1 MSIQSIKDNS
11 QGMIAK
17 IIVGLIV
24 LTFALFGVD
33 ALVGGG
39 GGSQK
44 AAVVNGDE
52 ISEIELLRASDFFKR
67 RLLSEMGENADPD
80 LIDDQLVRS
89 RALEELVQ
97 RQLMLQVAEQQD
109 IHVAEGRIDQAILQN
124 KNFQTNGVFDR
135 NIYEYTLRNLQMT
148 PRDYKT
154 QLTRDLLIQQT
165 QLGLAASAFMTPTE
179 VQSLARI
186 DRQLR
191 DFSYLTIPA
200 SQLADD
206 VFISDADIQAF
217 YEENQSAYMS
227 EESLNIEYLELKQA
241 DFAANIE
248 VDDAELEQLYQQETA
263 VLAEQQERRAS
274 HILITTDERSS
285 DEAKTL
291 ITELQSKLNEGG
303 NFAELAKVHSDDSG
317 SAENGG
323 DLGFAEKGAFVPE
336 FDDALF
342 ALNEGEISDVVE
354 TEFGYHLI
362 RLEEMRT
369 PEMPAFEQVRER
381 LSSELRFRKAEEEF
395 VATAEELQNDSFSA
409 GDLIEPAQNLGLT
422 LQTSEFF
429 SREKGSGIASHS
441 KVRRIAFSDEL
452 LTEGNNSD
460 LIELSKDHVVV
471 IRVKQYN
478 PAKPLALEEVS
489 QSIASALKAR
499 AAQQNAQ
506 KLGAQILVEIR
517 DGKTLQQAS
526 EDYGYPLQQRK
537 AINRIA
543 SEVDAKILKQVFSMP
558 KPVDGKPTAGSLI
571 TEQGDFVVISL
582 EQVIEGDAGTLA
594 ENEAKMISN
603 ILAKQTGGQDLE
615 EFVSGVRANA
625 DIEKF

>member
-33 ALVGGG
+33 AIVGGG
-39 GGSQK
+39 GAGQK

-67 RLLSEMGENADPD
+67 RMLSEMGENADPD

-89 RALEELVQ
+89 RALEELIQ
-97 RQLMLQVAEQQD
+97 RQLMLQVADQQE
-109 IHVAEGRIDQAILQN
+109 IHVAEDRVDQAILQN

-165 QLGLAASAFMTPTE
+165 QLGLAASAFMTPAE
-179 VQSLARI
+179 VQQLARV

-191 DFSYLTIPA
+191 DFSFLKIPA

-206 VFISDADIQAF
+206 VSISDADVQAF

-263 VLAEQQERRAS
+263 VLAEQQERRAA
-274 HILITTDERSS
+274 HILITADERSS
-285 DEAKTL
+285 DEAEAL
-291 ITELQSKLNEGG
+291 ITELQNKLSQGG
-303 NFAELAKVHSDDSG
+303 DFAELAKAHSDDSG

-342 ALNEGEISDVVE
+342 ALNEGEVSGVVE

-369 PEMPAFEQVRER
+369 PQAPSFEQERER

-395 VATAEELQNDSFSA
+395 VAAAEELQNDSFSA
-409 GDLIEPAQNLGLT
+409 GDLTEPAQNLGLT
-422 LQTSEFF
+422 LQTSDFF
-429 SREKGSGIASHS
+429 NREQGAGIANHN

-471 IRVKQYN
+471 IRAKQYN
-478 PAKPLALEEVS
+478 PAKPRTLEEVADAV
-489 QSIASALKAR
+489 ASTLKAR

-506 KLGAQILVEIR
+506 KLGEQILVELR
-517 DGKTLQQAS
+517 DGKNLQQAS
-526 EDYGYPLQQRK
+526 DDYGYPLKRHE
-537 AINRIA
+537 AVNRVA
-543 SEVDAKILKQVFSMP
+543 TSVDAKILERIFHLP
-558 KPVDGKPTAGSLI
+558 KPEDTKSTAGSLI
-571 TEQGDFVVISL
+571 TAQGDFVVLSL
-582 EQVIEGDAGTLA
+582 DKVTEGDANALA
-594 ENEAKMISN
+594 EQETMMMSR
-603 ILAKQTGGQDLE
+603 ILAQQSGRQELS
-615 EFVSGVRANA
+615 EFVSAVRADA

>member
-33 ALVGGG
+33 AIVGGG
-39 GGSQK
+39 GAGQK

-67 RLLSEMGENADPD
+67 RMLSEMGENADPD

-89 RALEELVQ
+89 RALEELIQ
-97 RQLMLQVAEQQD
+97 RQLMLQVAGQQD

-165 QLGLAASAFMTPTE
+165 QLGLAASAFITPAE
-179 VQSLARI
+179 VQLLARI

-191 DFSYLTIPA
+191 DFSFLKISA
-200 SQLADD
+200 AQLADD
-206 VFISDADIQAF
+206 VSISDADVKAF

-263 VLAEQQERRAS
+263 VLAEQQERRSA

-285 DEAKTL
+285 DEAEAL
-291 ITELQSKLNEGG
+291 ITELQTKLSQGED
-303 NFAELAKVHSDDSG
+303 FAELAKAHSDDSG

-323 DLGFAEKGAFVPE
+323 DLGFSEKGAFVPE
-336 FDDALF
+336 FDDVLF
-342 ALNEGEISDVVE
+342 ALNEGEVSDVVE

-362 RLEEMRT
+362 RLEELRT
-369 PEMPAFEQVRER
+369 PQAPSLEQERER

-395 VATAEELQNDSFSA
+395 VAAAEELQNDSFSA
-409 GDLIEPAQNLGLT
+409 GDLTEPAQNLGLI
-422 LQTSEFF
+422 LQTSGFF
-429 SREKGSGIASHS
+429 NREQGAGIASHN

-460 LIELSKDHVVV
+460 LIELSKDHVIV
-471 IRVKQYN
+471 IRAKQYN
-478 PAKPLALEEVS
+478 PAKPRALEEVADV
-489 QSIASALKAR
+489 IASRLKAR
-499 AAQQNAQ
+499 AAQKNAQ
-506 KLGAQILVEIR
+506 KLGEQVLVELR
-517 DGKTLQQAS
+517 DGKSLKQAS
-526 EDYGYPLQQRK
+526 DDYGYPLQRHE
-537 AINRIA
+537 AINRVA
-543 SEVDAKILKQVFSMP
+543 TSVDAKILEQVFSLP
-558 KPVDGKPTAGSLI
+558 KPEGEKATTGSLI
-571 TEQGDFVVISL
+571 TELGDFVVMSL
-582 EQVIEGDAGTLA
+582 DKVTEGNANAMA
-594 ENEAKMISN
+594 EREAMMMSR
-603 ILAKQTGGQDLE
+603 ILAQQSGRQELS
-615 EFVSGVRANA
+615 EFVSAVRADA